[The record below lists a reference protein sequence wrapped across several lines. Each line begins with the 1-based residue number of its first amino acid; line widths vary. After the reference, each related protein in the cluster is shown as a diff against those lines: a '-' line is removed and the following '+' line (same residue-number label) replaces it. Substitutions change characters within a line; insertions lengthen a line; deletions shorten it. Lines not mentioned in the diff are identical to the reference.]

1 MDVNFFFNNNE
12 PNDPYNP
19 ANISTLERIH
29 STNENQF
36 AHSFKLLGVHLDEHL
51 TLNHHFS
58 ILSNKLTRALFFLR
72 RVQNILPSNALLTL
86 YYSLSHC
93 HLL

>member
-29 STNENQF
+29 STNQNQS
-36 AHSFKLLGVHLDEHL
+36 ALSYKLLGVHLDEHL
-51 TLNHHFS
+51 TLNHHYS

-72 RVQNILPSNALLTL
+72 RVQIYYPLTL
-86 YYSLSHC
+86 S
-93 HLL
+93 